1 MKPVL
6 SRHSE
11 DSCYCPLNRGV
22 CSTQVRFT
30 EQPTEAVVCLLQGV
44 CSTLVRF
51 TERPTEA
58 VVCLLQGVCLTQVCF
73 TEQPTEAVVCL
84 LQGVCLTQGLLN
96 TGCTVAVFFFFT
108 RLYINLQFDHQYK
121 IQQPASDTHSEQI
134 EITCRILSKE

>member
-30 EQPTEAVVCLLQGV
+30 ERPTEAVVCLLQGV

-58 VVCLLQGVCLTQVCF
+58 VVCLLQGVCLTQGCF

-84 LQGVCLTQGLLN
+84 LQDVCLTQGLLT
-96 TGCTVAVFFFFT
+96 TGCTVAVFFHSFVHK
-108 RLYINLQFDHQYK
+108 LAIDHQYK